1 MVSHTKAGKKELGE
15 RFTRMHKAV
24 FAILATLATVATMAC
39 SSQEQTPATAE
50 PSSPTIA
57 ENVQPSS
64 TETTNVE
71 SQQVETPDSKAN
83 MENAAG
89 TDETKPMDQTEP
101 TADAMELTAQ
111 HVKPMGQPAKTVK
124 MPEMTDAAPAME
136 KPSTEPKPTLYSV
149 QPEHPATMPIIA
161 GMSPDDQKCLPEQAK
176 TLNDLTAIT
185 RNPSDPAAAETFQC
199 LSSEG
204 QFQLFIATQQPD
216 PTTSEASLRCLWE
229 GLAPLHTMEV
239 SDGNTLEIFGAMLF
253 GSIAVA
259 AYCTDEQQMEQIAA
273 QEPEA
278 HAQLLYMQCMIDT
291 TGGPAQFM
299 NRLLEDPDAIAIL
312 EADANEQ
319 CEVPEVLSQTSN

>member
-1 MVSHTKAGKKELGE
+1 
-15 RFTRMHKAV
+15 MHKAV
-24 FAILATLATVATMAC
+24 VAILATLAIVATMAC

-57 ENVQPSS
+57 ENLQPSS

-89 TDETKPMDQTEP
+89 AGETMPDETKPMDQMEP
-101 TADAMELTAQ
+101 TADAMEPTAQ

-124 MPEMTDAAPAME
+124 MPEMTDATPAME
-136 KPSTEPKPTLYSV
+136 KPSTEPKPTLYSM

-161 GMSPDDQKCLPEQAK
+161 GMSLDDQKCLPEQAK
-176 TLNDLTAIT
+176 TLNDLTAIMQ
-185 RNPSDPAAAETFQC
+185 NPGDPAAAEIFQC

-204 QFQLFIATQQPD
+204 QFQLFVATQQPD

-239 SDGNTLEIFGAMLF
+239 SDENTLEIFGAMLF

-259 AYCTDEQQMEQIAA
+259 AYCTDEPQMEQIAA

-299 NRLLEDPDAIAIL
+299 NRLLEDPDAIATL